1 MTVASS
7 AASLAAFPGPAG
19 ALPAPPGPAAPQQ
32 GLARIA
38 GHVAAISGEVDRL
51 LELPFGG
58 AGEGE
63 TLAQALA
70 EMRAMSKLLSD
81 TRAEIVGLSPP
92 PTGLGD
98 TLDAVVAETEHA
110 AMEIMQQAERAQ
122 AAAKRLHDGGSATN
136 TAADLAEV
144 DDAANCILMACA
156 FQDIT
161 GQRIRKVLS
170 AMRHVETR
178 IATLVALMGIGQ
190 EEALRP
196 DGAPPGS
203 EAALLNG
210 PSSSAE
216 GGLGQNAVD
225 DLFN

>member
-1 MTVASS
+1 MTLPSPS
-7 AASLAAFPGPAG
+7 PAG
-19 ALPAPPGPAAPQQ
+19 PQQ

-51 LELPFGG
+51 LGVRIPVPGDEDR
-58 AGEGE
+58 
-63 TLAQALA
+63 LAQAVV
-70 EMRAMSKLLSD
+70 EMRAMSRLLAD

-92 PTGLGD
+92 STGMGD
-98 TLDAVVAETEHA
+98 TLDAVVAETETA

-122 AAAKRLHDGGSATN
+122 AAAGRLTDGSSTDN
-136 TAADLAEV
+136 KADLAEV
-144 DDAANCILMACA
+144 SDAAMSILMACA

-170 AMRHVETR
+170 AMRHVEGR
-178 IATLVALMGIGQ
+178 VASLMALMGIG
-190 EEALRP
+190 EAERP
-196 DGAPPGS
+196 SRVDGAAPGS

-210 PSSSAE
+210 PSAAHE
-216 GGLGQNAVD
+216 GGLGQTAVD

>member
-1 MTVASS
+1 
-7 AASLAAFPGPAG
+7 
-19 ALPAPPGPAAPQQ
+19 
-32 GLARIA
+32 LARIA

-51 LELPFGG
+51 LGLPFGAADG
-58 AGEGE
+58 ND
-63 TLAQALA
+63 TLARAIA
-70 EMRAMSKLLSD
+70 EMHSMSKLLAE
-81 TRAEIVGLSPP
+81 TRAEIVGLAPP

-98 TLDAVVAETEHA
+98 TLDAVVAETEQA

-122 AAAKRLHDGGSATN
+122 AAAKRLHDGGSTD

-144 DDAANCILMACA
+144 DDAATCILMACA

-170 AMRHVETR
+170 AMRHVEGR
-178 IATLVALMGIGQ
+178 IATLVALMGIRQ
-190 EEALRP
+190 EEAP
-196 DGAPPGS
+196 PCPGGAASGS

-210 PSSSAE
+210 PSSRAE

>member
-1 MTVASS
+1 VS
-7 AASLAAFPGPAG
+7 
-19 ALPAPPGPAAPQQ
+19 PGPAAPQQ

-51 LELPFGG
+51 LGLSFG
-58 AGEGE
+58 AADEND
-63 TLAQALA
+63 TLARAIA
-70 EMRAMSKLLSD
+70 EMRGMSKLLAE
-81 TRAEIVGLSPP
+81 TRAEIVGLAPP

-98 TLDAVVAETEHA
+98 TLDAVVAETEQA
-110 AMEIMQQAERAQ
+110 AMEIMRQAERAQ
-122 AAAKRLHDGGSATN
+122 AAAKRLHDGTCTD

-144 DDAANCILMACA
+144 DDAATCILMACA

-170 AMRHVETR
+170 ALRHVESR
-178 IATLVALMGIGQ
+178 IATLVTLMGIRQ
-190 EEALRP
+190 EEAPHRL
-196 DGAPPGS
+196 DGAPVGT

>member
-1 MTVASS
+1 VTVVSS
-7 AASLAAFPGPAG
+7 AASLAAIPGPAG
-19 ALPAPPGPAAPQQ
+19 ALPAAPPGPAAPQQ

-122 AAAKRLHDGGSATN
+122 AAAKRLHNGGSAN

-144 DDAANCILMACA
+144 DDAATCILMACA

>member
-1 MTVASS
+1 VTVA
-7 AASLAAFPGPAG
+7 PP
-19 ALPAPPGPAAPQQ
+19 ALPSPQL

-38 GHVAAISGEVDRL
+38 GHVAAISGEVDQL
-51 LELPFGG
+51 LGLPMGT
-58 AGEGE
+58 AGESDHL
-63 TLAQALA
+63 TQVMA
-70 EMRAMSKLLSD
+70 EMRGMSKLLAD
-81 TRAEIVGLSPP
+81 TRAEIVHLSPP
-92 PTGLGD
+92 PTGIGD
-98 TLDAVVAETEHA
+98 TLDAVVDETEKA

-122 AAAKRLHDGGSATN
+122 AAAGRLHSGGSTD
-136 TAADLAEV
+136 TKADLAEV
-144 DDAANCILMACA
+144 DDAATCILMACA

-170 AMRHVETR
+170 AMRSVEER
-178 IATLVALMGIGQ
+178 IAKLVGLMGISQ
-190 EEALRP
+190 EERLQPADTTP
-196 DGAPPGS
+196 AGS

>member
-1 MTVASS
+1 M
-7 AASLAAFPGPAG
+7 
-19 ALPAPPGPAAPQQ
+19 APSGPAAPQQ

-38 GHVAAISGEVDRL
+38 GHVAAISGEVDL
-51 LELPFGG
+51 LLGFAFGN
-58 AGEGE
+58 ESE

-70 EMRAMSKLLSD
+70 EMRGMSKLLAD

-98 TLDAVVAETEHA
+98 TLDAVVAETERA

-122 AAAKRLHDGGSATN
+122 AAAKRLHDGHSADTE
-136 TAADLAEV
+136 ADMAEV
-144 DDAANCILMACA
+144 DDAATCILMACA

-170 AMRHVETR
+170 AMRHVESR
-178 IATLVALMGIGQ
+178 IATLLALMGINQ
-190 EEALRP
+190 QDIPSRV
-196 DGAPPGS
+196 DGAAPGS

>member
-1 MTVASS
+1 MVMVPS
-7 AASLAAFPGPAG
+7 APAG
-19 ALPAPPGPAAPQQ
+19 PEQ

-51 LELPFGG
+51 LGLPMGT

-63 TLAQALA
+63 RLSQVMA
-70 EMRAMSKLLSD
+70 EMRGMSKLLAE
-81 TRAEIVGLSPP
+81 TRAEIVHLSPP
-92 PTGLGD
+92 TTGLGD
-98 TLDAVVAETEHA
+98 TLDAVVDETEKA

-122 AAAKRLHDGGSATN
+122 AAAGRLHGGNSADTQ
-136 TAADLAEV
+136 ADLAEV
-144 DDAANCILMACA
+144 DDAATCILMACA

-170 AMRHVETR
+170 ALRSVEER
-178 IATLVALMGIGQ
+178 IATLVGLMGIR
-190 EEALRP
+190 EEERP
-196 DGAPPGS
+196 LVASTSPHP

-210 PSSSAE
+210 PSSAAE

>member
-1 MTVASS
+1 MTVAPQ
-7 AASLAAFPGPAG
+7 AQ
-19 ALPAPPGPAAPQQ
+19 PAPEK

-51 LELPFGG
+51 LGMPMGTAEDGDRLS
-58 AGEGE
+58 
-63 TLAQALA
+63 QVMA
-70 EMRAMSKLLSD
+70 EMQGMSKLLAD
-81 TRAEIVGLSPP
+81 TRAEIVHLSPP

-98 TLDAVVAETEHA
+98 TLDAVVDETEQA
-110 AMEIMQQAERAQ
+110 AMEIMKQAERAQ
-122 AAAKRLHDGGSATN
+122 AASGRLTSGASTDTK
-136 TAADLAEV
+136 ADLAEV
-144 DDAANCILMACA
+144 DDAATCILMACA

-170 AMRHVETR
+170 AMRSVEER
-178 IATLVALMGIGQ
+178 IATLVALMGIRQ
-190 EEALRP
+190 EDLPQDAG
-196 DGAPPGS
+196 GAPPGS
-203 EAALLNG
+203 DAALLNG

>member
-1 MTVASS
+1 MTVA
-7 AASLAAFPGPAG
+7 FPGASAG
-19 ALPAPPGPAAPQQ
+19 SASGPATPQQ

-51 LELPFGG
+51 LGLPFG
-58 AGEGE
+58 AADEND
-63 TLAQALA
+63 TLARAIA
-70 EMRAMSKLLSD
+70 EMRSMSKLLAE
-81 TRAEIVGLSPP
+81 TRAEIVGLAPP

-98 TLDAVVAETEHA
+98 TLDAVVAETEQA
-110 AMEIMQQAERAQ
+110 AMEIMRQAERAQ
-122 AAAKRLHDGGSATN
+122 AAAKRLHDGTSTE

-144 DDAANCILMACA
+144 DDAATCILMACA

-170 AMRHVETR
+170 AMRHVESR
-178 IATLVALMGIGQ
+178 IATLVALMGIRQ
-190 EEALRP
+190 EEAPQRP
-196 DGAPPGS
+196 DGAAPGT